1 MTNTQ
6 NTPPVDDVDVDEQDR
21 IIRLEQL
28 ATELAKRQAAIEADK
43 ERVEEIKALLVDE
56 LPVGTH
62 HAGAFKIQVK
72 AGARRL
78 NTARLAEAHPFTE
91 RPELYKAVLDTAAAK
106 HHLAPA
112 ELEAFQDQGNPTVVV
127 S

>member
-1 MTNTQ
+1 MSTK
-6 NTPPVDDVDVDEQDR
+6 TPETASDDVTDVDRQ
-21 IIRLEQL
+21 IRLEQL

-43 ERVEEIKALLVDE
+43 ERVEEIKQILAAE

-62 HAGAFKIQVK
+62 PAGSHKIQVR

-78 NTARLAEAHPFTE
+78 NNTRLAEAYPYTV
-91 RPELYKAVLDTAAAK
+91 RPELYKATLDTTAVK

-112 ELEAFQDQGNPTVVV
+112 ELESFKDASAPTVVV
-127 S
+127 I